1 MRTTHLEISFIHRPT
16 KSERY
21 MVNRA
26 RKLMSEINL
35 ALVLATPV
43 EPFEQGVTILAAK
56 IMPLGT
62 VTTFQLELDDW
73 DDEKIHRFKKY
84 LQALRKNVLF
94 TEYAYTDPLTP
105 APPSDTM
112 HPCESPD
119 SSPTD
124 RPLATSAI
132 C

>member
-1 MRTTHLEISFIHRPT
+1 MRTTHMQISFCHRPT

-21 MVNRA
+21 MVKRA
-26 RKLMSEINL
+26 SKLMNEINL
-35 ALVLATPV
+35 ALVLATST
-43 EPFEQGVTILAAK
+43 EPFAQGVTILGVE
-56 IMPLGT
+56 IMALGMT
-62 VTTFQLELDDW
+62 TTFRVELDDW

-94 TEYAYTDPLTP
+94 TQYAYTDPT
-105 APPSDTM
+105 PSDTIP
-112 HPCESPD
+112 PCESPD

-124 RPLATSAI
+124 RPLATSAT

>member
-1 MRTTHLEISFIHRPT
+1 MRTTHLQISFCHRPT

-21 MVNRA
+21 MVKRA
-26 RKLMSEINL
+26 TKLMSEINL

-43 EPFEQGVTILAAK
+43 EPFEQGATILGAE
-56 IMPLGT
+56 IMALGMA
-62 VTTFQLELDDW
+62 TTFRLELDDW

-84 LQALRKNVLF
+84 LQALRKNVSF
-94 TEYAYTDPLTP
+94 TEYAYTDPTS
-105 APPSDTM
+105 SDTM

-124 RPLATSAI
+124 RPLATSAT